1 MMALCAFPS
10 SCLDLLCRRHLC
22 ALHTYGYIHQL
33 TVSLFSYGCPVPIL
47 LLKGTP
53 ESSGLPAP
61 LLHVIF
67 ICLIKAN
74 LIRQEWQ
81 RCIKAPVNPGHG
93 LIQERAFVSRPPGSS
108 QLGDRSPRGV
118 GREAKPKK
126 GVLLGQARLTSLGGP
141 FANKP
146 ERNQRKK
153 LKNEKTLKITGERPC
168 KNGAQRAN
176 CGLEF
181 WPLSHHL
188 SL

>member
-1 MMALCAFPS
+1 MPRGVWSVIHKMLHLSWCKPFLIEDSKLMMALCAFPS

-74 LIRQEWQ
+74 LIKAGMAEMYKSSSEPRSWPDPREGLCLPTPRQQPAGRQVTQGSGQ
-81 RCIKAPVNPGHG
+81 RGQA
-93 LIQERAFVSRPPGSS
+93 QERGSS
-108 QLGDRSPRGV
+108 R
-118 GREAKPKK
+118 
-126 GVLLGQARLTSLGGP
+126 TS
-141 FANKP
+141 
-146 ERNQRKK
+146 
-153 LKNEKTLKITGERPC
+153 
-168 KNGAQRAN
+168 
-176 CGLEF
+176 
-181 WPLSHHL
+181 
-188 SL
+188 